1 VLPSPPVV
9 LKEVPFTDD
18 DSHVSHAH
26 VRMPLRGVLTVLAV
40 LVALLAHATPAR
52 AYTDDYPWKSDTTN
66 SNDSFGFTK
75 RQCVSYAAWRL
86 YRAGH
91 RISNSSG
98 RWGNASHWDD
108 AARNLGKRVTTTPKL
123 GAIAQWNAYEKS
135 AWYTSSGVGTMQAS
149 KYGHVAVV
157 VYVYGDRSVLVRQ
170 YNMNGNRS
178 FSQMRVK
185 APRYIYVY

>member
-1 VLPSPPVV
+1 MHIPVTTPAQTPSRPP
-9 LKEVPFTDD
+9 
-18 DSHVSHAH
+18 H
-26 VRMPLRGVLTVLAV
+26 RLRGALTVLV
-40 LVALLAHATPAR
+40 LLVGLLSLATPAR

-86 YRAGH
+86 YKAGH

-98 RWGNASHWDD
+98 RWGNAYHWDD
-108 AARNLGKRVTTTPKL
+108 AARNLGRTVTTTPRV
-123 GAIAQWNAYEKS
+123 GSVAQWNAYES
-135 AWYTSSGVGTMQAS
+135 SPWYTSSGVGTMRAGR
-149 KYGHVAVV
+149 YGHVAWVA
-157 VYVYGDRSVLVRQ
+157 YVYSDRSVLVRQ

-185 APRYIYVY
+185 APRYLYI